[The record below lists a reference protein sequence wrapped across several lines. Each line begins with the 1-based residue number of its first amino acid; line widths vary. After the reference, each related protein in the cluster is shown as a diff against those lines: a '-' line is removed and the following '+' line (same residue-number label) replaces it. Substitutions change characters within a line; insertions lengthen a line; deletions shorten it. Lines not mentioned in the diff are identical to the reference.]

1 MERSFEMVVA
11 LLAILKSGAAYVPY
25 DPELPLARLNMMLD
39 DSRPVCVITQRKLSG
54 NLAGYAGPKL
64 SLDSGS
70 EDIGKQ
76 PGSNLRTPVDPRDA
90 IYAIYTSGSTGVP
103 KAAINTH
110 EAVAN
115 RILWMQDKYQL
126 KASDRVLQKTP
137 YSFDVSVWEFFW
149 PLAFGAT
156 LVIAEPGGHK
166 DAAYIANLIGAE
178 AITTIHFVPSMLREF
193 LEAGKLDVVAR

>member
-1 MERSFEMVVA
+1 M
-11 LLAILKSGAAYVPY
+11 
-25 DPELPLARLNMMLD
+25 
-39 DSRPVCVITQRKLSG
+39 
-54 NLAGYAGPKL
+54 
-64 SLDSGS
+64 
-70 EDIGKQ
+70 
-76 PGSNLRTPVDPRDA
+76 DPRDA

-115 RILWMQDKYQL
+115 RILWMQDEYQL
-126 KASDRVLQKTP
+126 DASDRVLQKTP

-149 PLAFGAT
+149 PLTFGAT

-178 AITTIHFVPSMLREF
+178 ANHNDAFRALHAARISGVRLSWTVA
-193 LEAGKLDVVAR
+193 AG